1 MKKFL
6 RHPFFISLF
15 LILILLFLDL
25 EGWLA
30 PPRNIFLKVVSPW
43 QKISFQIS
51 LKANNFLGFVA
62 AVKDLKQE
70 NELLRKERLK
80 LLAETARLKEAGQE
94 NEFLRSQMGLPLEEG
109 RQLVF
114 AEVIGGS
121 PAKTGRYFLIDKG
134 RRDGIEDKAA
144 VIVGGNIL
152 VGQIVEVNETA
163 SKVRL
168 INDPN
173 SKISGRI
180 QESGITGLVT
190 GEEDFDLIIDLLPQG
205 EKIEKGQI
213 AVSSGSVGYF
223 PSGLL
228 IGEIEEVISSEV
240 NISQK
245 ARIKPAA
252 DFRRIDKV
260 FVIK

>member
-1 MKKFL
+1 MKKFF

-30 PPRNIFLKVVSPW
+30 PPRSIFLKMVSPW
-43 QKISFQIS
+43 QKISFQFS

-70 NELLRKERLK
+70 NELLREERLK
-80 LLAETARLKEAGQE
+80 LLIEVNRLKEAGKE
-94 NEFLRSQMGLPLEEG
+94 NEFLRSQMGLPIEEG

-114 AEVIGGS
+114 AEVLSGS
-121 PAKTGRYFLIDKG
+121 PVKTGRYFLIGKG
-134 RRDGIEDKAA
+134 QREGVENKAA
-144 VIVGGNIL
+144 VIAGGNIL
-152 VGQIVEVNETA
+152 VGQIVEVNETV

-180 QESGITGLVT
+180 QESGIAGLVT
-190 GEEDFDLIIDLLPQG
+190 GGEEFELIIDLLPQG

-213 AVSSGSVGYF
+213 VVSSGVAGYF

-228 IGEIEEVISSEV
+228 IGEIEEIISSEV
-240 NISQK
+240 NISQR

-252 DFRRIDKV
+252 VFGRIDKV